1 MFDMYN
7 LNIIYIT
14 FCFMFNTTS
23 LEIEDKEIFDLIKKE
38 DKRQLETIRLIPS
51 ENYAS
56 TAVIEAAGSSLMNKY
71 SEGYSGKRYYEG
83 QEFIDQIEDL
93 AISRAK
99 KLFKTDYHFNVQPY
113 SGSPANLAALFALCS
128 PGDTIMGLELS
139 HGGHLTHGYKLSIT
153 GKIFKSVQYQVDKE
167 TNLLDYKEI
176 RKIAL
181 ENKPKVIIAGFT
193 AYPRQFDFN
202 EFRKIADEVGAF
214 LMADISHISA
224 LVAGNVHSSP
234 FGIADIITSTS
245 HKSLG
250 GPRGAFIACK
260 AEFASKVDKAIIP
273 GLQGGPHNS
282 TTAAMAVAFKEAD
295 TEKFKKYAKQIITN
309 SVALSEELI
318 KLGYHLITNGS
329 DNHLILIDMIKSKN
343 ISGKIASSVLIKANI
358 ECNANTVPFDE
369 RGPMDP
375 SGIRLGTPAVTTIGM
390 NEDDMK
396 DIALFI
402 NEAIEN
408 YDDEYEL
415 EKIKENVTDFMK
427 KFN

>member
-1 MFDMYN
+1 MFK
-7 LNIIYIT
+7 
-14 FCFMFNTTS
+14 TTP
-23 LEIEDKEIFDLIKKE
+23 LEIEDQEIFDLINKE
-38 DKRQLETIRLIPS
+38 NDRQLSTIRLIPS

-56 TAVIEAAGSSLMNKY
+56 KAVIEAAGTSLMNKY

-83 QEFIDQIEDL
+83 QEFIDKIEDL
-93 AISRAK
+93 AISRAQ
-99 KLFKTDYHFNVQPY
+99 KLFNTDYHFNVQPY

-153 GKIFKSVQYQVDKE
+153 GKIFKSVQYQVNKE
-167 TNLLDYKEI
+167 TNLLDYEEI
-176 RKIAL
+176 RKIAN
-181 ENKPKVIIAGFT
+181 EHKPKVIIAGFT

-202 EFRKIADEVGAF
+202 EFKKIADEVGAY

-224 LVAGNVHSSP
+224 LVASGVHSSP

-260 AEFASKVDKAIIP
+260 PEFASKVDKAIIP
-273 GLQGGPHNS
+273 GLQGGPHNA
-282 TTAAMAVAFKEAD
+282 TTASMAVAFKEAN
-295 TEKFKKYAKQIITN
+295 TPEFKEYAKQIIKN
-309 SVALSEELI
+309 SKALSEELI
-318 KLGYHLITNGS
+318 KLGYKLITNGS

-343 ISGKIASSVLIKANI
+343 IPGKIASSALIKANI
-358 ECNANTVPFDE
+358 ECNANTIPFDK
-369 RGPMDP
+369 RSPMDP
-375 SGIRLGTPAVTTIGM
+375 SGIRLGTPAITTIGM
-390 NEDDMK
+390 KENDMR

-402 NEAIEN
+402 DDALEN

-415 EKIKENVTDFMK
+415 DTIKENVIDFMK

>member
-1 MFDMYN
+1 MFK
-7 LNIIYIT
+7 
-14 FCFMFNTTS
+14 TTP
-23 LEIEDKEIFDLIKKE
+23 LEISDKEIFDLIKKE
-38 DKRQLETIRLIPS
+38 DQRQLNTIRLIPS

-56 TAVIEAAGSSLMNKY
+56 SAVIEATGSSLMNKY

-99 KLFKTDYHFNVQPY
+99 KLFNTDYHFNVQPY
-113 SGSPANLAALFALCS
+113 SGSPANLAALFTLCN
-128 PGDTIMGLELS
+128 PGETIMGLELS
-139 HGGHLTHGYKLSIT
+139 HGGHLTHGYKLSAT
-153 GKIFKSVQYQVDKE
+153 GKIFKSVQYQVDKK
-167 TNLLDYKEI
+167 TNLLNFEEI
-176 RKIAL
+176 RKIAI

-202 EFRKIADEVGAF
+202 EFRKIADEVGAY

-224 LVAGNVHSSP
+224 LVASGVHSSP

-260 AEFASKVDKAIIP
+260 SEFALKVDKAIIP

-282 TTAAMAVAFKEAD
+282 ITAAMAVAFKEAN
-295 TEKFKKYAKQIITN
+295 TKEFKEYAKQIIKN
-309 SVALSEELI
+309 SKALSEELI
-318 KLGYHLITNGS
+318 KLGYQLITNGS

-343 ISGKIASSVLIKANI
+343 IPGKIISSALIKANI

-369 RGPMDP
+369 RGPMNP

-390 NEDDMK
+390 KENDMR
-396 DIALFI
+396 DVALFI

-408 YDDEYEL
+408 YDDEFEL
-415 EKIKENVTDFMK
+415 EKIKENVIDFMK

>member
-1 MFDMYN
+1 MFK
-7 LNIIYIT
+7 
-14 FCFMFNTTS
+14 TTPLS
-23 LEIEDKEIFDLIKKE
+23 IEDKEIFDLIQLE
-38 DKRQLETIRLIPS
+38 DRRQLDTIRLIPS

-56 TAVIEAAGSSLMNKY
+56 QAVIEAAGTSLMNKY

-83 QEFIDQIEDL
+83 QEFIDKIEDL

-99 KLFKTDYHFNVQPY
+99 QLFKTDYHFNVQPY
-113 SGSPANLAALFALCS
+113 SGSPANLAALLALCN

-139 HGGHLTHGYKLSIT
+139 HGGHLTHGYKLSTT
-153 GKIFKSVQYQVDKE
+153 GKIFKSIQYQVSKE
-167 TNLLDYKEI
+167 TNLLDYEEI
-176 RKIAL
+176 RKIAI
-181 ENKPKVIIAGFT
+181 ENKPKLIIAGFT
-193 AYPRQFDFN
+193 AYSRQFDFN
-202 EFRKIADEVGAF
+202 EFRKIADEVGAY

-224 LVAGNVHSSP
+224 LVAGGVHSSP

-260 AEFASKVDKAIIP
+260 PEFASKVDKAIIP

-282 TTAAMAVAFKEAD
+282 TTAAMAVAFKEALQP
-295 TEKFKKYAKQIITN
+295 EFKEYAAQIIKN
-309 SVALSEELI
+309 SKALAEELM
-318 KLGYHLITNGS
+318 KLGYTLITNGS

-343 ISGKIASSVLIKANI
+343 IAGKIASSALIKANI

-369 RGPMDP
+369 RGPLDP
-375 SGIRLGTPAVTTIGM
+375 SGIRLGTPAITAIGM
-390 NEDDMK
+390 KEEDMK

-402 NEAIEN
+402 DDVLEN
-408 YDDEYEL
+408 YEDESEL
-415 EKIKENVTDFMK
+415 ELIKENVVDFMK

>member
-1 MFDMYN
+1 MFK
-7 LNIIYIT
+7 
-14 FCFMFNTTS
+14 TTP
-23 LEIEDKEIFDLIKKE
+23 LEISDKEIFDLIKKE
-38 DKRQLETIRLIPS
+38 DQRQLNTIRLIPS

-56 TAVIEAAGSSLMNKY
+56 SAVIEATGSSLMNKY

-83 QEFIDQIEDL
+83 QEFIDKIEDL

-99 KLFKTDYHFNVQPY
+99 KLFNTDYHFNVQPY
-113 SGSPANLAALFALCS
+113 SGSPANLAALFTLCN
-128 PGDTIMGLELS
+128 PGETIMGLELS
-139 HGGHLTHGYKLSIT
+139 HGGHLTHGYKLSAT
-153 GKIFKSVQYQVDKE
+153 GKIFKSVQYQVDKK
-167 TNLLDYKEI
+167 TNLLNFEEI
-176 RKIAL
+176 RKIAI

-202 EFRKIADEVGAF
+202 EFRKIADEVGAY

-224 LVAGNVHSSP
+224 LVASGVHSSP

-260 AEFASKVDKAIIP
+260 SEFALKVDKAIIP

-282 TTAAMAVAFKEAD
+282 ITAAMAVAFKEAN
-295 TEKFKKYAKQIITN
+295 TKEFKEYAKQIIKN
-309 SVALSEELI
+309 SKALSEELI
-318 KLGYHLITNGS
+318 KLGYQLITNGS

-343 ISGKIASSVLIKANI
+343 IPGKIISSALIKANI

-369 RGPMDP
+369 RGPMNP

-390 NEDDMK
+390 KENDMR
-396 DIALFI
+396 DVALFI

-408 YDDEYEL
+408 YDDEFEL
-415 EKIKENVTDFMK
+415 EKIKENVIDFMK

>member
-1 MFDMYN
+1 MFK
-7 LNIIYIT
+7 
-14 FCFMFNTTS
+14 TTP
-23 LEIEDKEIFDLIKKE
+23 LEIEDQEIFDLINKE
-38 DKRQLETIRLIPS
+38 NERQLNTIRLIPS

-56 TAVIEAAGSSLMNKY
+56 KAVIEAAGTSLMNKY

-83 QEFIDQIEDL
+83 QEFIDKIEDL
-93 AISRAK
+93 AISRAQ
-99 KLFKTDYHFNVQPY
+99 KLFNTDYHFNVQPY

-153 GKIFKSVQYQVDKE
+153 GKIFKSVQYQVNKE
-167 TNLLDYKEI
+167 TNLLDYEEI
-176 RKIAL
+176 KKIAK

-202 EFRKIADEVGAF
+202 EFRKIADEVGAY

-224 LVAGNVHSSP
+224 LVASGVHSSP

-260 AEFASKVDKAIIP
+260 PELALKVDKAIIP
-273 GLQGGPHNS
+273 GLQGGPHNA
-282 TTAAMAVAFKEAD
+282 TTASMAVAFKEAN
-295 TEKFKKYAKQIITN
+295 TPEFKEYAKQIIKN
-309 SVALSEELI
+309 SKALSEELI
-318 KLGYHLITNGS
+318 KLGYKLITNGS
-329 DNHLILIDMIKSKN
+329 DNHLILIDMVKSKN
-343 ISGKIASSVLIKANI
+343 IPGKIASSALIKANI

-375 SGIRLGTPAVTTIGM
+375 SGIRLGTPAITTIGM
-390 NEDDMK
+390 KENDMR

-402 NEAIEN
+402 DDVLEN

-415 EKIKENVTDFMK
+415 DIIKENVIDFMK